1 MKERIT
7 YRSDF
12 GDYGLSDLYTVE
24 EIKYKLGKYED
35 LGYSPEELKEII
47 EHVKYDVSKLR
58 FITCGLREALNV

>member
-24 EIKYKLGKYED
+24 EITYKLGKYED
-35 LGYSPEELKEII
+35 LGYSPEELKVII
-47 EHVKYDVSKLR
+47 EYLKLDVY
-58 FITCGLREALNV
+58 